1 MIASLTG
8 RVVAKDAA
16 GCVIDVGGVGFRVLM
31 STAAIAAL
39 PPEGR
44 ETSLLTHMHVREDD
58 VSLYGFSEPLEREVF
73 LALLSVSGVGPKVA
87 LAALSSLRPDAL
99 LDAVAREDA
108 AFIASV
114 PGIGK
119 KTAERIVVDLKD
131 RFGGAGARQ
140 AAVAPSS
147 GLREAEQALL
157 QMGFSAAEVATA
169 LQGYDGAL
177 DDAEAAL
184 KHGLRRLG
192 GGV

>member
-8 RVVAKDAA
+8 RVVAKDAS

-31 STAAIAAL
+31 STAAVAAL
-39 PPEGR
+39 PAEGR
-44 ETSLLTHMHVREDD
+44 EASVLTHLHVREDELT
-58 VSLYGFSEPLEREVF
+58 LYGFAEPLEREVF
-73 LALLSVSGVGPKVA
+73 LALLSVSGVGPKFA
-87 LAALSSLRPDAL
+87 LAALSALRPEAL

-131 RFGGAGARQ
+131 RFGSTGVRE
-140 AAVAPSS
+140 AAAAPSS
-147 GLREAEQALL
+147 GVREAEQALL
-157 QMGFSAAEVATA
+157 AMGFSAAEVATA
-169 LQGYDGAL
+169 LKGYDGPP
-177 DDAEAAL
+177 DDAESAL

>member
-8 RVVAKDAA
+8 RLVSKDAA

-31 STAAIAAL
+31 STSALSAL
-39 PPEGR
+39 PAEGR
-44 ETSLLTHMHVREDD
+44 EASVLTHLHVREDELA
-58 VSLYGFSEPLEREVF
+58 LYGFAEPLEREVF

-87 LAALSSLRPDAL
+87 LAALSALRPEAL
-99 LDAVAREDA
+99 LDAVARQDA

-131 RFGGAGARQ
+131 RFGGGVREAAAPTAGG
-140 AAVAPSS
+140 V
-147 GLREAEQALL
+147 REAEQALL
-157 QMGFSAAEVATA
+157 AMGFSAAEVATA
-169 LQGYDGAL
+169 LKGYDGPPS
-177 DDAEAAL
+177 DAEAAL
-184 KHGLRRLG
+184 KHALRRLG

>member
-8 RVVAKDAA
+8 RVVAKDAS

-31 STAAIAAL
+31 STSAVAAL
-39 PPEGR
+39 PAEGR
-44 ETSLLTHMHVREDD
+44 EASVLTHLHVREDEL
-58 VSLYGFSEPLEREVF
+58 SLYGFAEPLEREVF

-87 LAALSSLRPDAL
+87 LAALSALRPEAL

-131 RFGGAGARQ
+131 RFGSAGVGRCSVNRRAGGRAGA
-140 AAVAPSS
+140 P
-147 GLREAEQALL
+147 GDGILRR
-157 QMGFSAAEVATA
+157 G
-169 LQGYDGAL
+169 GGDGA
-177 DDAEAAL
+177 
-184 KHGLRRLG
+184 
-192 GGV
+192 

>member
-1 MIASLTG
+1 MISSLTG
-8 RVVAKDAA
+8 RVVAKDAS

-31 STAAIAAL
+31 STSAIAAL
-39 PPEGR
+39 PAEGR
-44 ETSLLTHMHVREDD
+44 EASVLTHLHVREDELT
-58 VSLYGFSEPLEREVF
+58 LYGFAEPLEREVF

-87 LAALSSLRPDAL
+87 LAALSALRPEAL

-131 RFGGAGARQ
+131 RFGSAGARE
-140 AAVAPSS
+140 AAAAPSS
-147 GLREAEQALL
+147 GVREAEQALL
-157 QMGFSAAEVATA
+157 AMGFSAAEVATA
-169 LQGYDGAL
+169 LRGYDGPP
-177 DDAEAAL
+177 DDAESAL

>member
-1 MIASLTG
+1 MISSLTG
-8 RVVAKDAA
+8 RVVAKDAS

-31 STAAIAAL
+31 STSAVATL
-39 PPEGR
+39 PAEGR
-44 ETSLLTHMHVREDD
+44 EASLLTHLHVREDEL
-58 VSLYGFSEPLEREVF
+58 SLYGFAEPLEREVF

-87 LAALSSLRPDAL
+87 LAALSALRPDAL
-99 LDAVAREDA
+99 LDAVARGDA

-131 RFGGAGARQ
+131 RFGNAGVREA
-140 AAVAPSS
+140 AAVPAS
-147 GLREAEQALL
+147 GVREAEQALL
-157 QMGFSAAEVATA
+157 AMGFSAAEVATA
-169 LQGYDGAL
+169 LKGYEGPPE
-177 DDAEAAL
+177 DAEAAL

>member
-8 RVVAKDAA
+8 RMVAKDAS

-31 STAAIAAL
+31 STASVAAL
-39 PPEGR
+39 PAEGR
-44 ETSLLTHMHVREDD
+44 EVSVLTHLHVREDELT
-58 VSLYGFSEPLEREVF
+58 LYGFAEPLEREVF

-87 LAALSSLRPDAL
+87 LAALSALRPEVL

-131 RFGGAGARQ
+131 RFGSAGSRE
-140 AAVAPSS
+140 AAAAPSS
-147 GLREAEQALL
+147 GVREAEQALL
-157 QMGFSAAEVATA
+157 AMGFSAAEVATA
-169 LQGYDGAL
+169 LKGYDGPPH
-177 DDAEAAL
+177 DAEAAL

>member
-8 RVVAKDAA
+8 RVVAKDAS

-31 STAAIAAL
+31 STSAVAAL
-39 PPEGR
+39 PAEGR
-44 ETSLLTHMHVREDD
+44 EASGLTHLHVREDEL
-58 VSLYGFSEPLEREVF
+58 SLYGFAEPLEREVF

-87 LAALSSLRPDAL
+87 LAALSALRPEAL

-131 RFGGAGARQ
+131 RFGSAGVRE
-140 AAVAPSS
+140 AAAAPST
-147 GLREAEQALL
+147 GVREAEQALL
-157 QMGFSAAEVATA
+157 AMGFSAAEVATA
-169 LQGYDGAL
+169 LKGYDGPP
-177 DDAEAAL
+177 DDAESAL

>member
-8 RVVAKDAA
+8 RVVAKDAS

-31 STAAIAAL
+31 STSAVAAL
-39 PPEGR
+39 PAEGR
-44 ETSLLTHMHVREDD
+44 EASVLTHLHVREDEL
-58 VSLYGFSEPLEREVF
+58 SLYGFAEPLEREVF

-87 LAALSSLRPDAL
+87 LAALSALRPEAL

-131 RFGGAGARQ
+131 RFGSAGVRE
-140 AAVAPSS
+140 AAAAPST
-147 GLREAEQALL
+147 GVREAEQALL
-157 QMGFSAAEVATA
+157 AMGFSAAEVATA
-169 LQGYDGAL
+169 LKGYDGPP
-177 DDAEAAL
+177 DDAESAL